1 MPFNHR
7 LKDSAHHIEATTARK
22 GTKGAMSVPLVPFR
36 RVRVGVPRGMGL
48 MGVSVA
54 VVAP

>member
-1 MPFNHR
+1 MPFCHR
-7 LKDSAHHIEATTARK
+7 LKDSAWHIEATTARK

-36 RVRVGVPRGMGL
+36 RVRVGVSWGMGL